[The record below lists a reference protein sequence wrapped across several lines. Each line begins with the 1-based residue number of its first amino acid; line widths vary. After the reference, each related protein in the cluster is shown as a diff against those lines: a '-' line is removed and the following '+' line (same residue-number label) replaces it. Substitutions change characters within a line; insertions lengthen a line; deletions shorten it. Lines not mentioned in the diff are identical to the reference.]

1 MEALTLRR
9 LGMLA
14 AGIALAAPLLA
25 LPALAGGGF
34 DVVALGARGGIED
47 GNLSAWL
54 IKPHDDDRYVAC
66 DAGSLVNGLRV
77 ADERGVFD
85 SVKVPADSPYGRV
98 GFVLTSKI
106 KGYLISHAHLDHV
119 AGMVAASPDDSAKPI
134 YGLPSVADE
143 LTRDYFNWET
153 WPNFSFEGRWPY
165 IKKYEYRRLQPGTEE
180 GLSDTEMTVTPYPL
194 NHGGIESTAFLLRS
208 GGDALACFG
217 DTGADPV
224 QKVTKLHEA
233 WVAIAPMVQAHKLR
247 AIIIEASYPDSVPDE
262 ALFGHLKPKYLIAT
276 LHDLASLA
284 GGPDALKGL
293 PIVIEHIKYSLKKG
307 PTQQEEIAKELAAA
321 NDLGVKFIIPEQGD
335 AWSF

>member
-1 MEALTLRR
+1 METLVK
-9 LGMLA
+9 MLA
-14 AGIALAAPLLA
+14 TAIALLAPLLP
-25 LPALAGGGF
+25 LRALAGGGF

-77 ADERGVFD
+77 ADERGVFG
-85 SVKVPADSPYGRV
+85 SVQVPADSPYGRI
-98 GFVLTSKI
+98 GFVLTGKI

-119 AGMVAASPDDSAKPI
+119 AGMIAASPDDSAKPI
-134 YGLPSVADE
+134 YALPSVTDE

-153 WPNFSFEGRWPY
+153 WPNFSFEGRAPQL
-165 IKKYEYRRLQPGTEE
+165 KKYEYRKLQPGKQEALAET
-180 GLSDTEMTVTPYPL
+180 GMTVTPYAL
-194 NHGGIESTAFLLRS
+194 NHGGVESTAFLLQS
-208 GGDALACFG
+208 GGDALVCFG

-224 QKVTKLHEA
+224 QKVTNLHDV
-233 WVAIAPMVQAHKLR
+233 WVAIAPLAQAHTLR
-247 AIIIEASYPDSVPDE
+247 AIIIETSYPDAVPDNL
-262 ALFGHLKPKYLIAT
+262 LFGHLKPKYLIDT
-276 LHDLASLA
+276 LHDLATLA

-293 PIVIEHIKYSLKKG
+293 PVVIEHIKYSLKKG

-321 NDLGVKFIIPEQGD
+321 NDLGVRFIIPEQGD